1 MQTPE
6 ESARHT
12 ELLRSLKQSIEDL
25 EEGKDKVISKC
36 LLILLAS
43 VEVGADVDRIVEYTG
58 YLREFIE
65 AVSQRM
71 RAADLWMGELVDDF
85 GWFDQEQNLTAESY
99 AHVLIAKGDLVRSWR
114 RNGRYRYIDVATGEV
129 VRDWTLPVQ
138 SNSAVATQ

>member
-99 AHVLIAKGDLVRSWR
+99 AHALIAKGDLVRGWP

-129 VRDWTLPVQ
+129 VRDWRLPVQ
-138 SNSAVATQ
+138 